1 MPRYS
6 GQNTCSVKFDCP
18 SDLRARFI
26 AACDAKGV
34 SQSEAMRLF
43 MAAWADEVEAEQRG
57 ETTDEGVAH
66 G

>member
-6 GQNTCSVKFDCP
+6 GQHNCSVKFD
-18 SDLRARFI
+18 LARCVRERFVE
-26 AACDAKGV
+26 ACAFKGV

-43 MAAWADEVEAEQRG
+43 CEVFADEVDEERAAARAG
-57 ETTDEGVAH
+57 EVPH